1 MRDARQRCPTSHPV
15 RTSDPVGACLQ
26 ANSRR
31 SLLLALSLLTAS
43 LSPAADAQD
52 ISRIAFGSCGDQTKP
67 QPIWTPILAD
77 APDLFILLGD
87 NVYADT
93 DDPVELQ
100 AAYNALG
107 NIPGFARL
115 RQSTP
120 IMATW
125 DDHDYGQNDIGKDYA
140 SKEASRRIMLDFFGE
155 PLDSERRRRADGIY
169 TSHMFG
175 EEGRRVQVILLDLRW
190 NRGELMALSD
200 PQQLAWREA
209 QQMGPYE
216 ANLRA
221 DAQLL
226 GEAQWTWLEQ
236 ELQEDVDLRIIGS
249 SIQLLADFTG
259 WETWANFP
267 QERQRFFGLLEQYQ
281 REPVVIISGDVHW
294 ADYSEIR
301 DSGMAWPL
309 IELTS
314 SGLTEEWK
322 AVSPNRHRVG
332 EAFPVANYGVI
343 DIDWHSEVPEVTL
356 QIKDETGR
364 VLLER
369 TERFE

>member
-1 MRDARQRCPTSHPV
+1 MKLPRMRCTAT
-15 RTSDPVGACLQ
+15 
-26 ANSRR
+26 
-31 SLLLALSLLTAS
+31 LLGLSLLS
-43 LSPAADAQD
+43 LGAASPALAQD
-52 ISRIAFGSCGDQTKP
+52 ISRIAFGSCGDQNKP
-67 QPIWTPILAD
+67 QPIWSPILRD

-93 DDPVELQ
+93 DDPLELQ
-100 AAYNALG
+100 AAYSALG
-107 NIPGFARL
+107 SIPDFARL
-115 RQSTP
+115 RESTP

-125 DDHDYGQNDIGKDYA
+125 DDHDYGQNDIGKDYV
-140 SKEASRRIMLDFFGE
+140 SKDASRRIMLDFFGE
-155 PLDSERRRRADGIY
+155 PLDSERRTRPDGIY
-169 TSHMFG
+169 TSHIFG

-190 NRGELMALSD
+190 NRGELMTLTD

-226 GEAQWTWLEQ
+226 GEAQWAWLETQ
-236 ELQEDVDLRIIGS
+236 LQVDADIRLIGS

-267 QERQRFFGLLEQYQ
+267 HERQRFFGLLEQYQ
-281 REPVVIISGDVHW
+281 REPVVILSGDVHW

-301 DSGMAWPL
+301 ASGMAWPL

-332 EAFPVANYGVI
+332 EAFAVANYGVI
-343 DIDWHSEVPEVTL
+343 DIDWRSDVPGVSL
-356 QIKDETGR
+356 QIKDETGM

-369 TERFE
+369 TERFQP